1 MNVSRPFRDG
11 NDVAVNGEYI
21 MENEELG
28 GYSKR
33 NVSAAPNYI
42 CTCRPYSQTHRTMSN
57 NLRIGCVIQHCGLQR
72 GITQPIL

>member
-42 CTCRPYSQTHRTMSN
+42 CTCRRTQTHRTMSK
-57 NLRIGCVIQHCGLQR
+57 NLRIGCVIQHCRLQR
-72 GITQPIL
+72 GITQAIL